1 LHIPGDCC
9 SCAGDIPIVSRIAL
23 ARAYACFEE
32 TTKGSIVP
40 GKLADL
46 VLLSG
51 DPIEVAPEDMKDLEV
66 ETTIVDGEIVWR
78 KGL

>member
-1 LHIPGDCC
+1 MG
-9 SCAGDIPIVSRIAL
+9 G
-23 ARAYACFEE
+23 AYACFEE

-51 DPIEVAPEDMKDLEV
+51 DPIEVAPADMKDLEV

>member
-1 LHIPGDCC
+1 M
-9 SCAGDIPIVSRIAL
+9 
-23 ARAYACFEE
+23 
-32 TTKGSIVP
+32 P
-40 GKLADL
+40 GKLVDL

-66 ETTIVDGEIVWR
+66 EMTIVDGEIIWR

>member
-1 LHIPGDCC
+1 MG
-9 SCAGDIPIVSRIAL
+9 G
-23 ARAYACFEE
+23 AYACFEE

-51 DPIEVAPEDMKDLEV
+51 DLIEVAPEDMKDLEV